1 MIGGRRPSLGIFDL
15 DNTLADREWF
25 FNEWARGSNN
35 RCISGTKRDERRASP
50 PAFVTSRSLRAHTSA
65 AQCRMA
71 LRGGH
76 VVPRQNVV

>member
-1 MIGGRRPSLGIFDL
+1 MIGGRQPSLVIFDL

-50 PAFVTSRSLRAHTSA
+50 PAFVTPASLGSPPSPCAVPNGPPWRATGLPEPA
-65 AQCRMA
+65 R
-71 LRGGH
+71 
-76 VVPRQNVV
+76 